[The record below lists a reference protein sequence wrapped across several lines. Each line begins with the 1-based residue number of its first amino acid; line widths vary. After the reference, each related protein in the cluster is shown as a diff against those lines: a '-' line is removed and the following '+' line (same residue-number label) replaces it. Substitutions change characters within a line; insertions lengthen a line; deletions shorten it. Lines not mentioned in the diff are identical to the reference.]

1 MQSHPLPMNVNPGSR
16 VPVYRQ
22 IAGQVAEAIAART
35 LEPGED
41 LTPFRELAEM
51 LVISP
56 LAVKKAYED
65 LMLEGLVR
73 RLDDGRVQVAPE
85 AAEHSRRELAKTLLE
100 EELSLEEL
108 QLARSIQ
115 CRLLPP
121 SPLVGD
127 GFRVA
132 AKNVPARFVAGD
144 FYDVVLEADGGVGV
158 AVADVAGKG
167 IGPSLIMASVKAVLP
182 FLAAGRSVEAT
193 LQALNDRLC
202 SELGP
207 REFVALA
214 FARFD
219 PDTRRLRIA
228 NAGLPEPYLLRL
240 GKAPSEVRTTGPRLP
255 LGLRPGLAYEAV
267 ELSLLPGERLLLYTD
282 GLPEA
287 RTAQGEPLGYE
298 RFAELVAATSH
309 LDAVGAEL
317 CLEDLFREVRRA
329 ARRGDEGSA
338 PALPET
344 LDDDRTALLV
354 ESTETRGDG

>member
-1 MQSHPLPMNVNPGSR
+1 MRSHPLPMNVNPGSR

-22 IAGQVAEAIAART
+22 IAAQVADAIAART
-35 LEPGED
+35 LHPGEE

-65 LMLEGLVR
+65 LMIEGLVR
-73 RLDDGRVQVAPE
+73 RLDDGRVEVAPE
-85 AAEHSRRELAKTLLE
+85 AAEHRRRELAKTLLE

-108 QLARSIQ
+108 QLARNIQ

-121 SPLVGD
+121 SPLAGD

-144 FYDVVLEADGGVGV
+144 FYDVVLEADGSVGV
-158 AVADVAGKG
+158 VVADVAGKG

-219 PDTRRLRIA
+219 PRGRTVRIA
-228 NAGLPEPYLLRL
+228 NAGLPEPYLMRPGL
-240 GKAPSEVRTTGPRLP
+240 APSEVRTTGPRLP
-255 LGLRPGLAYEAV
+255 LGLRPGLVYEAV
-267 ELSLLPGERLLLYTD
+267 DLPLPPGERLLLYTD

-287 RTAQGEPLGYE
+287 RTREGEPLGYE
-298 RFAELVAATSH
+298 RFDELVAATAQ
-309 LDAVGAEL
+309 LEGLEPEL
-317 CLEDLFREVRRA
+317 LLEDLFREVRRA
-329 ARRGDEGSA
+329 ARSGDA
-338 PALPET
+338 AYPET
-344 LDDDRTALLV
+344 FDDDRTALLV
-354 ESTETRGDG
+354 ESTATRGDG